1 MTRLD
6 DVRSALQAQY
16 AVLVEAFDSLDPE
29 GPVDCEGWT
38 VADLETHVTITA
50 RGLARASANP
60 VTEKATGDVAAWTE
74 ATPALA
80 EVADAGAKAERLRL
94 KDFADVAVAALDD
107 EGKTIEQ
114 VTGRH
119 SLTDAGVF
127 RLVEGVVHG
136 LDAGI
141 APNRQALKLVV
152 KELAQAFAA
161 RHPGRSV
168 ELRIPPFAAVQ
179 CVEGPKHTRGTP
191 PNVVECDPVA
201 FLRVATGRESW
212 ADVTRDGRI
221 RASGERSDLSGL
233 LPLLT

>member
-16 AVLVEAFDSLDPE
+16 AVLVDAFASLDPE
-29 GPVDCEGWT
+29 GSTDCEGWT
-38 VADLETHVTITA
+38 VAHLETHVAVTA

-60 VTEKATGDVAAWTE
+60 VSDKVTGGVAAWTE
-74 ATPALA
+74 ATPGLA
-80 EVADAGAKAERLRL
+80 DVADEGAKAERLRL
-94 KDFADVAVAALDD
+94 ADFADAAVAALDD

-127 RLVEGVVHG
+127 RVVEGVVHG

-141 APNRQALKLVV
+141 APDRGALKLVV

-161 RHPGRSV
+161 RHPGKSV
-168 ELRIPPFAAVQ
+168 ELRVPPFAAVQ

-201 FLRVATGRESW
+201 FLRVVTGRETW
-212 ADVTRDGRI
+212 ADVTRDGRV
-221 RASGERSDLSGL
+221 RASGERSDLSAL

>member
-1 MTRLD
+1 MARLD
-6 DVRSALQAQY
+6 DVRTALAAQY
-16 AVLVEAFDSLDPE
+16 DVLVDAFEQLDPE
-29 GPVDCEGWT
+29 GPTDCAGWT

-50 RGLARASANP
+50 RGLARASANA
-60 VTEKATGDVAAWTE
+60 VTTAPTGGIAAWTE

-94 KDFADVAVAALDD
+94 RDFRDAAVAALDD
-107 EGKTIEQ
+107 DRKVIEQ
-114 VTGRH
+114 VTGVH
-119 SLTDAGVF
+119 TLVDAGVF
-127 RLVEGVVHG
+127 RVVEGVVHG

-141 APNRQALKLVV
+141 APDRAALKLVV

-168 ELRIPPFAAVQ
+168 ELRVPPYTAVQ

-201 FLRVATGRESW
+201 FLRVLAGRESW
-212 ADVTRDGRI
+212 ADVTRDGRV
-221 RASGERSDLSGL
+221 RASGERSDLSPL
-233 LPLLT
+233 LPLFS